1 MRCLRLATVGFALVV
16 LAGCSSSSSPF
27 GMANLTG
34 ETSSLSAADRSF
46 ISQAAYS
53 SLAEVEL
60 GELAQ
65 KQASS
70 AQVREFGGRMVTEH
84 TQMNKDLVALASNKG
99 ITPPSSPDSGRQAI
113 GDMLEELSGPDFD
126 RQYIPQQLSDH
137 ETTLTLFKGQADRGQ
152 DVELRQF
159 AQRYTPVIQ
168 RHVETLRRMSTQM
181 VSSN

>member
-1 MRCLRLATVGFALVV
+1 MRKVRLATVGFALVV
-16 LAGCSSSSSPF
+16 LAGCSSPF
-27 GMANLTG
+27 GMANLSK
-34 ETSSLSAADRSF
+34 ESSSLSAADRSF
-46 ISQAAYS
+46 ISQAAYG

-65 KQASS
+65 TQASS
-70 AQVREFGGRMVTEH
+70 QQVREFGGRMVTEH

-99 ITPPSSPDSGRQAI
+99 VTPPTSPDPGRQEI
-113 GDMLEELSGPDFD
+113 GDMLEQLSGAEFD
-126 RQYIPQQLSDH
+126 RQYVPQQLADH
-137 ETTLTLFKGQADRGQ
+137 EATLGLFQIQSNRGQ

-168 RHVETLRRMSTQM
+168 RHVEMLRRMSTQA

>member
-1 MRCLRLATVGFALVV
+1 MRCLRLATAGFALVV
-16 LAGCSSSSSPF
+16 LAGCSNSPF

-46 ISQAAYS
+46 ISQAAYG

-84 TQMNKDLVALASNKG
+84 TQMNQDLTALASNKG
-99 ITPPSSPDSGRQAI
+99 ITPPSSPDDGRQAI

-126 RQYIPQQLSDH
+126 RQYVPQQLSDH
-137 ETTLTLFKGQADRGQ
+137 ETTLTLFRGQSERGQ

-168 RHVETLRRMSTQM
+168 RHVEMLRRMSTQM

>member
-1 MRCLRLATVGFALVV
+1 MRRLRLATVGFALVV
-16 LAGCSSSSSPF
+16 LAGCSSPF
-27 GMANLTG
+27 GMADLSP

-46 ISQAAYS
+46 ISQAAYG

-65 KQASS
+65 TQASS
-70 AQVREFGGRMVTEH
+70 QQVREFGGRMVTEH

-99 ITPPSSPDSGRQAI
+99 VTPPSSPDPARQEIA
-113 GDMLEELSGPDFD
+113 DMLEQLSGTEFD
-126 RQYIPQQLSDH
+126 RQYVPQQLADH
-137 ETTLTLFKGQADRGQ
+137 ETTLALFQVQSNRGQ
-152 DVELRQF
+152 DMELKQF

-168 RHVETLRRMSTQM
+168 RHVEMLRRMSMQA